1 MKVLIPIDGS
11 DTSLRTLAWAC
22 ELLNTSSTEFHLLH
36 VIPREIPEL
45 VTPTYEIE
53 DTLKM
58 LKKAEA
64 MISENG
70 GQLGSSKYIEGS
82 PVPSICDYAKEINA
96 DQILMGSHGRSGLL
110 KVLLGSVSSGVLEK
124 SETPVFI
131 YKNLNKKLAQV

>member
-1 MKVLIPIDGS
+1 MKVLIPVDGS

-22 ELLNTSSTEFHLLH
+22 DLLDTSSTEFHLLH
-36 VIPREIPEL
+36 VVPKEVPEL

-53 DTLKM
+53 DALAM

-64 MISENG
+64 MIKENG
-70 GQLGSSKYIEGS
+70 GKVGSAKYIEGS
-82 PVPSICDYAKEINA
+82 PVPSICDYAKEISA

-110 KVLLGSVSSGVLEK
+110 KVLLGSVSSGVLEH

-131 YKNLNKKLAQV
+131 YKNLNKKLASV

>member
-11 DTSLRTLAWAC
+11 DTSLRTLSWAC
-22 ELLNTSSTEFHLLH
+22 ELLDTSSTEFHLLH
-36 VIPREIPEL
+36 VVPKEVPEL

-58 LKKAEA
+58 LKEAEKMVA
-64 MISENG
+64 GNG
-70 GQLGSSKYIEGS
+70 GKVGSAKYIEGE
-82 PVPSICDYAKEINA
+82 PVHSICAYAKEINV
-96 DQILMGSHGRSGLL
+96 DQILMGSHGRSGLM

-131 YKNLNKKLAQV
+131 YKNLNKKLANV